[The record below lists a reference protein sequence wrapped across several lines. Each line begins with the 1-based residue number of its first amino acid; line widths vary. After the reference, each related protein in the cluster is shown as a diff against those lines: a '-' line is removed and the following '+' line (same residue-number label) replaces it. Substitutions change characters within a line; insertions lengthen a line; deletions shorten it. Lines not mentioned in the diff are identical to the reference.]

1 MAKLGLWLFC
11 LLSAPSWANNQL
23 VVDII
28 SSENFSQRYQQ
39 FLNGKHVLDVDT
51 FYPSTKGSHIEIVE
65 MVLLQ
70 QALFLGGETREVVFR
85 PKPAT
90 NILEFSDLLSGD
102 SLILARSVWHENIV
116 DFRGSVYISEPVV
129 EFGDYEAG
137 LYVSEDNV
145 AAQQTPFSQLK
156 QLSVVSNPR
165 WQVDWRALLNT
176 ELNLVS
182 FIGPWETMLTMVENE
197 LVDAMLVNFS
207 VSDELTLNYAD
218 KSYVPINGIKVVL
231 PDSRHFVVSKN
242 HPEGA
247 AVFAALNRGLA
258 TLRQR
263 GVLKKALVQSG
274 FINPQ
279 VANWQVA
286 NHSMLVEEQ

>member
-1 MAKLGLWLFC
+1 MAKLGLWLLF
-11 LLSAPSWANNQL
+11 LFSASCWANNQL

-39 FLNGKHVLDVDT
+39 FLNGKNVLDVDS
-51 FYPSTKGSHIEIVE
+51 FHPSTKGSHIEIVE

-85 PKPAT
+85 PKPAV

-116 DFRGSVYISEPVV
+116 DLRGSVYISDPVV

-137 LYVSEDNV
+137 LYVSDNNV

-176 ELNLVS
+176 DLNLVS
-182 FIGPWETMLTMVENE
+182 FIGPWETMLAMVENE

-207 VSDELTLNYAD
+207 VSDELTLNYGD
-218 KSYVPINGIKVVL
+218 KTYVPIDGIKVVL
-231 PDSRHFVVSKN
+231 PDSRHFVVSKS

-247 AVFAALNRGLA
+247 AVFAALNRGL
-258 TLRQR
+258 TILRQR
-263 GVLKKALVQSG
+263 GTLKKALVQSG
-274 FINPQ
+274 FINPK